1 MSGETKGDFVTND
14 GKVVVLKDT
23 IPNQLY
29 KPKSDDLSL
38 FTFHK
43 TINQSLKKSS

>member
-1 MSGETKGDFVTND
+1 MSGKTKGDFVTND

-29 KPKSDDLSL
+29 KPKPDDLSL
-38 FTFHK
+38 FTLHK
-43 TINQSLKKSS
+43 TINKYLKKGS